1 MENWNEATD
10 PADIGEFIARV
21 YRWDG
26 SKITAAFMA
35 ALTDANFHTLR
46 AELEPLIKSN
56 LAQYE

>member
-1 MENWNEATD
+1 MEDWNETTD

-26 SKITAAFMA
+26 SKITAAFLA

-46 AELEPLIKSN
+46 AELEPIINKHLN
-56 LAQYE
+56 D